1 MSNADAP
8 LVRAPASLGDY
19 FAEIVAFRSRIS
31 DPRIKGAFAK
41 VPREAFLGPGPW
53 PIATPPAG
61 YVLTPSADPAFLYAD
76 IVVGLLP
83 ERAINNGEPSFHAL
97 CLGAAAI
104 AEGET
109 VVHVGAGAGYYSAI
123 MGELTGPAGRVAAVE
138 IEPALSEAAASNLR
152 PWPWV
157 SVHHRSGVS
166 GALPTADVI
175 YVNAGVSDIA
185 GCWLDALKCGGR
197 LLVPLTVGWQGAVL
211 RFTSR
216 GAGLFD
222 ARFLC
227 PTGIIPCVGGQD
239 PVAAERLREAF
250 AAPGG
255 LTSVRSLR
263 RGTEADQ
270 SARLVGDGW
279 WLSSEAI

>member
-1 MSNADAP
+1 MSETAAP
-8 LVRAPASLGDY
+8 TVRASASLGDY
-19 FAEIVAFRSRIS
+19 FAEIVASRSRVS
-31 DPRIKGAFAK
+31 DPRIKAAFAK

-53 PIATPPAG
+53 PIATPPKG
-61 YVLTPSADPAFLYAD
+61 YVLTPSADLAFLYAD
-76 IVVGLLP
+76 VVVGLLP

-97 CLGAAAI
+97 CLGAAGI

-123 MGELTGPAGRVAAVE
+123 MGEVTGPAGRVEALE
-138 IEPALSEAAASNLR
+138 IEPELAAAADANLR

-157 SVHHRSGVS
+157 SAHHRSGVA
-166 GALPTADVI
+166 GVLPEADVI
-175 YVNAGVSDIA
+175 YVNAGVSQIA
-185 GCWLDALKCGGR
+185 GCWLDALKRGGR
-197 LLVPLTVGWQGAVL
+197 LLVPLTTGWQGGVL

-216 GAGLFD
+216 GGGLFD

-239 PVAAERLREAF
+239 PVAAERLSQAF

-255 LTSVRSLR
+255 LMAVRSLR
-263 RGTEADQ
+263 RGTVPDQ
-270 SARLVGDGW
+270 SARLVGDDW
-279 WLSSEAI
+279 WLSTEAV